1 MIILLFRDDL
11 RIIILKLI
19 SMVVEL
25 VIDKSLK
32 LIDNIMNYN
41 LDILSSQH
49 ITHIKILKKYYSIHL
64 NYIKR

>member
-1 MIILLFRDDL
+1 
-11 RIIILKLI
+11 
-19 SMVVEL
+19 
-25 VIDKSLK
+25 
-32 LIDNIMNYN
+32 MNYN